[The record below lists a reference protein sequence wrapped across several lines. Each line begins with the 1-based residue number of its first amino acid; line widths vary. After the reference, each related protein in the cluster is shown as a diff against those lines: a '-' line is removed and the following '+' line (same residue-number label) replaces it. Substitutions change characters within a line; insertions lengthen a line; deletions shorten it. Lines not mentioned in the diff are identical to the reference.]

1 MRFQANVKFRDREEQ
16 AVEDNR
22 IKDSLVS
29 LLSLIQDSNPDLL
42 REAMRSLQATN

>member
-1 MRFQANVKFRDREEQ
+1 MRFQANVNFRDREEQ

-42 REAMRSLQATN
+42 RDAMQSLQATN

>member
-1 MRFQANVKFRDREEQ
+1 MRFQANVKFHDREEQ

-22 IKDSLVS
+22 IKDSHVS

-42 REAMRSLQATN
+42 RDAMQSLQATN

>member
-42 REAMRSLQATN
+42 RDAMQSLQATD

>member
-16 AVEDNR
+16 VVEDNR

-42 REAMRSLQATN
+42 REAMRHLQATN